1 MTSGTTHRI
10 PGTLPPQATGF
21 VGRQAEIAQVRAA
34 LMGSRLVTIVGTG
47 GVGKTR
53 VAVRVAAQSA
63 GRFPD
68 GVHLV
73 ELSAVRD
80 PLLLASTVAAA
91 LGLPAEDARPQL
103 AAVLDYLRERALLL
117 ILDTCEHLVDACA
130 ALAAEVLREA
140 PSVTVL
146 ATSRQPLDVRAEST
160 FQLRPLPVPEAGDEA
175 SDSDAVAL
183 FAQRAAAVVD
193 GFTITLENRAEVSGV
208 CRALDGIPLAIEL
221 ATVRLRA
228 LPLDQMASRL
238 DERFHVLTGGR
249 RGGLARHQTLRAAIE
264 WSHDLCTPTEQVVWA
279 RLSVFAGAFDLA
291 AAAAVCADDELSR
304 AQVVESLIGLAEKS
318 VLVTEPA
325 HEPEA
330 EKSVLVTESAQE
342 PGAEAE
348 ADGRTRYRM
357 LDTLRE
363 FGAEQLAEFGRVAA
377 VRRRLV
383 AHYLALAQRWGDNP
397 MREQLPQYRALS
409 RAHANLRAAI
419 DYALSLR
426 GNDSAAITIAT
437 SLMLY
442 WRLSGRLREGEYW
455 LNRVL
460 ERCPRPSPARAR
472 VLAVRGYVTALLGDL
487 PAARADA
494 EAAVAMATAFGDMAV
509 CGRAYVTLHRTLAWS
524 GNLAEADETAA
535 TAVSCLG
542 SVGDAFGLAA
552 IDVQTA
558 AQHLHSARPDLAI
571 DRCVEGIARLPARE
585 HWATGLLLAGQGLGH
600 LLRGELGQGAVA
612 ARRGLSLEYEL
623 GDMGST
629 AYALGTLGF
638 LAAAQRQYE
647 RAALLFGG
655 SAPLWERIGPWYT
668 GAPALVALHRIS
680 ERAAQDGLGEER
692 YWQLREHAAAT
703 PLDQIIRFA
712 LADVDDLEARSCPG
726 GETAP
731 QLEPVVETG
740 ALIPAPAKREARA
753 ARRDGV
759 G

>member
-21 VGRQAEIAQVRAA
+21 VGRQAEIAQVSVA
-34 LMGSRLVTIVGTG
+34 LMESRLVTIVGTG

-53 VAVRVAAQSA
+53 VAVRVAAQTT
-63 GRFPD
+63 GRYRD

-80 PLLLASTVAAA
+80 PLLLASTVAAS

-103 AAVLDYLRERALLL
+103 EAVLDYLRERALLL

-130 ALAAEVLREA
+130 ALAGAVLSAA
-140 PSVTVL
+140 PAVTLL
-146 ATSRQPLDVRAEST
+146 ATSRQPLRAVAETT
-160 FQLRPLPVPEAGDEA
+160 FQLRPLPVPDIGDEA
-175 SDSDAVAL
+175 SDADAVAL

-193 GFTITLENRAEVSGV
+193 GFTITGRNRADVIGV

-238 DERFHVLTGGR
+238 DDRFHVLTGGKR
-249 RGGLARHQTLRAAIE
+249 AGLARHKTLRAAIE
-264 WSHDLCTPTEQVVWA
+264 WSHELCTPTEQVVWA

-291 AAAAVCADDELSR
+291 AAAAVCADDELTGAR
-304 AQVVESLIGLAEKS
+304 VVESLASLAEKS
-318 VLVTEPA
+318 VLVAEPA
-325 HEPEA
+325 AGPPAGPEA
-330 EKSVLVTESAQE
+330 AGAAGAE
-342 PGAEAE
+342 PG
-348 ADGRTRYRM
+348 RYRM

-363 FGAEQLAEFGRVAA
+363 FGAERLAEFGRVAA

-383 AHYLALAQRWGDNP
+383 AHYLGLAQRWGDDP
-397 MREQLPQYRALS
+397 MQDQLRQYRALS
-409 RAHANLRAAI
+409 REHANLRAAI
-419 DYALSLR
+419 DYALGLR
-426 GNDSAAITIAT
+426 GNDSAAIAIAT

-455 LNRVL
+455 LNLVL

-487 PAARADA
+487 TAAHADA
-494 EAAVAMATAFGDMAV
+494 EAAVAMATGFGDMAV

-524 GNLAEADETAA
+524 GNLAEADELSG
-535 TAVSCLG
+535 TAVSCLA

-558 AQHLHSARPDLAI
+558 ALHLHSARPDLAI
-571 DRCVEGIARLPARE
+571 ERCAEGIARLPATE
-585 HWATGLLLAGQGLGH
+585 HWATGLLLAGQGLGR
-600 LLRGELGQGAVA
+600 LLRGELEDGTLA

-638 LAAAQRQYE
+638 LAAAQGRHQ
-647 RAALLFGG
+647 RTALLFGG

-668 GAPALVALHRIS
+668 GTPALVALHRIS
-680 ERAAQDGLGEER
+680 ERAAQDDLGEDR
-692 YWQLREHAAAT
+692 YWQLRERGAAT
-703 PLDQIIRFA
+703 PLDRIIRFA
-712 LADVDDLEARSCPG
+712 LADVDDLAAGSGARDRTDPRLKPAA
-726 GETAP
+726 ETAA
-731 QLEPVVETG
+731 EAG
-740 ALIPAPAKREARA
+740 A
-753 ARRDGV
+753 
-759 G
+759 